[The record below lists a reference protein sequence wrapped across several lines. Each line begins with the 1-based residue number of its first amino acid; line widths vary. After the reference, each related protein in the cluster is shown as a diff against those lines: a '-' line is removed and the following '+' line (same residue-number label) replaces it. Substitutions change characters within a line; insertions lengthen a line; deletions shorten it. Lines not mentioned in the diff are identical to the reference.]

1 MQTIFI
7 FCKCELGMAYDVAD
21 KAILNVESI
30 SEVHS
35 ISGEHD
41 LLMKAYLEDNID
53 LGHFVTDN
61 IQLTMIGVALANALT
76 PDLGRANA
84 FYS

>member
-7 FCKCELGMAYDVAD
+7 FCKCELGTAYEVAD

-41 LLMKAYLEDNID
+41 LLIKAYLEDNID
-53 LGHFVTDN
+53 IGHFVTDN
-61 IQLTMIGVALANALT
+61 IQTLTGIKDTFTLIGFK
-76 PDLGRANA
+76 A
-84 FYS
+84 FS